1 MSELVIGVGAAVGAG
16 AAAWAW
22 RGRRIARITR
32 DRLREDLVHEDTGEA
47 TGDAR
52 PVLRRK
58 RWIPYLA
65 GLAVAA
71 VLHFAVGLS
80 PVFAGA
86 LGVVTGVIGYILE
99 LQVSLRRT
107 AALESRLADAIDLM
121 VAALSGGAGLM
132 EAVDSA
138 ARETRGT
145 LGNELDDVVGRIRY
159 GERPKDVYED
169 LGRRV
174 PLETFRLFT
183 FTLAV
188 HGEVGGSLAPALST
202 VGRSIR
208 DRIEIARRVRSE
220 ATQAQASV
228 LGILGITWFLGLMMW
243 RTNPAGFEDFLFH
256 PIGSACVAGAVVLQA
271 VGLVW
276 ITRMSQIRF

>member
-1 MSELVIGVGAAVGAG
+1 MSEIVLGVSAAVGAG

-22 RGRRIARITR
+22 RGRRIARVTR
-32 DRLREDLVHEDTGEA
+32 DRLHEDLALEA
-47 TGDAR
+47 VDDEPLATK
-52 PVLRRK
+52 PVLRRQ
-58 RWIPYLA
+58 RWIPYALA
-65 GLAVAA
+65 CVVFATLF
-71 VLHFAVGLS
+71 FAVGLS
-80 PVFAGA
+80 TVFSVA
-86 LGVVTGVIGYILE
+86 LSVVAAVIGYIVE
-99 LQVSLRRT
+99 QQVALRRT
-107 AALESRLADAIDLM
+107 AAVEARLADAIDLM

-132 EAVDSA
+132 EAIDSA
-138 ARETRGT
+138 AREAKGLLGT
-145 LGNELDDVVGRIRY
+145 ELGDVVGRIRY
-159 GERPKDVYED
+159 GERPKEVYED

-220 ATQAQASV
+220 ATQSQASV
-228 LGILGITWFLGLMMW
+228 LGILCITWFLGVMMW
-243 RTNPAGFEDFLFH
+243 RTNPDGFEAFLVH
-256 PIGSACVAGAVVLQA
+256 PIGASLIAGAVVLQA